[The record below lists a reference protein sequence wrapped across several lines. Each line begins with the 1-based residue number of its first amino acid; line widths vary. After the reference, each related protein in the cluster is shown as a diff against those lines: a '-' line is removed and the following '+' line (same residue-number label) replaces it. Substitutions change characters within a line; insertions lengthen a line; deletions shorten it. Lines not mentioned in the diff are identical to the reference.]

1 MRTKEHANKAD
12 EHDAEPNDGD
22 DEPHCPSQGSAT
34 SNRRA
39 VHTGVQRF
47 RRRINVPF
55 EFALAVRTSEFTG
68 GIVIEFNLLLAM
80 GAKNLNHIA
89 TKSSQGI
96 FFFPTPSKRIRIFM
110 NGMPV
115 DLATGETMIQ
125 TIGVIGAGQMG
136 NGIAQVAACA
146 GYDVVMI
153 DIKDEYVDKGL
164 GTIQFSLGKLVSKER
179 MTQEDADAALAR
191 ITTGTERSMCAD
203 CDLVVE
209 AVPEILSLKQEIFT
223 ELDNL
228 CKPETILA
236 SNTSSIS
243 ITTIAASTQRPEK
256 VIGMHFMNPVPIM
269 KLVEIINGADTS
281 DATNSA
287 VVEAAEKM
295 GKTAL
300 SCNDAPG
307 FVSNRILCPM
317 INEAILTLQEGV
329 AEPEAIDGIMK
340 LGMNH
345 PIGPLALSDLIGN
358 DTVLHI
364 MNVLYEGFGTEK
376 YAPAPLLVQMVEEGK
391 LGRKS
396 GQGFYTY

>member
-1 MRTKEHANKAD
+1 
-12 EHDAEPNDGD
+12 
-22 DEPHCPSQGSAT
+22 
-34 SNRRA
+34 
-39 VHTGVQRF
+39 
-47 RRRINVPF
+47 
-55 EFALAVRTSEFTG
+55 
-68 GIVIEFNLLLAM
+68 
-80 GAKNLNHIA
+80 
-89 TKSSQGI
+89 
-96 FFFPTPSKRIRIFM
+96 
-110 NGMPV
+110 
-115 DLATGETMIQ
+115 MIQ
-125 TIGVIGAGQMG
+125 KIGVIGAGQMG
-136 NGIAQVAACA
+136 NGIAQVAAVA
-146 GYDVVMI
+146 GYEVVMI
-153 DIKDEYVDKGL
+153 DIKEDYIQKGME
-164 GTIQFSLGKLVSKER
+164 TINFSLGKLVIKER
-179 MTQEDADAALAR
+179 MTVADADSAIGR
-191 ITTGTERSMCAD
+191 ITTGTDRNLCAD

-209 AVPEILSLKQEIFT
+209 AVPEILSLKAEIFS
-223 ELDNL
+223 ELDGI

-243 ITTIAASTQRPEK
+243 ISTIAGSTNRPDK

-269 KLVEIINGADTS
+269 KLVEIINGDGTS
-281 DATNSA
+281 DGTNQA

-364 MNVLYEGFGTEK
+364 MNVLHEGFGTEK
-376 YAPAPLLVQMVEEGK
+376 YAPAPLLIQMVDEGK

>member
-1 MRTKEHANKAD
+1 
-12 EHDAEPNDGD
+12 
-22 DEPHCPSQGSAT
+22 
-34 SNRRA
+34 
-39 VHTGVQRF
+39 
-47 RRRINVPF
+47 
-55 EFALAVRTSEFTG
+55 
-68 GIVIEFNLLLAM
+68 
-80 GAKNLNHIA
+80 
-89 TKSSQGI
+89 
-96 FFFPTPSKRIRIFM
+96 
-110 NGMPV
+110 
-115 DLATGETMIQ
+115 MIQ
-125 TIGVIGAGQMG
+125 KIGVIGAGQMG
-136 NGIAQVAACA
+136 NGIAQVAAVA
-146 GYDVVMI
+146 GYEVVMI
-153 DIKDEYVDKGL
+153 DIKEDYIHKGME
-164 GTIQFSLGKLVSKER
+164 TINFSLGKLVMKER
-179 MTQEDADAALAR
+179 MTVTDADSAIGR
-191 ITTGTERSMCAD
+191 ITTGTDRNLCAD

-209 AVPEILSLKQEIFT
+209 AVPEILSLKAEIFS
-223 ELDNL
+223 ELDGI
-228 CKPETILA
+228 CKPEAILA

-243 ITTIAASTQRPEK
+243 ISTIAGSTNRPDK

-269 KLVEIINGADTS
+269 KLVEIINGDGTS
-281 DATNSA
+281 EATNQA

-329 AEPEAIDGIMK
+329 AKPEAIDGIMK

-364 MNVLYEGFGTEK
+364 MNVLHEGFGTEK
-376 YAPAPLLVQMVEEGK
+376 YAPAPLLIQMVDEGK